1 MNALNSPPPLN
12 QSNRLIP
19 QHSEDLVAHRETHYA
34 CPGCFLRNSQLIS
47 GVRDVPVNCSA
58 LWPSRAEAR
67 HCTTGPVELRGCT
80 YCGLVFNALFDAKR
94 MVYDTQYDN
103 SLDFSSAF
111 QNYVDSLSS
120 RLVNTYQ
127 LRRKRL
133 VEIGCGSGTFLKAL
147 CHKGNSTG
155 IGYDPSFTGDSSP
168 VSGVRF
174 SNGYFDPPEAK
185 LGFDFLS
192 CRHVLEHL
200 PSPLE
205 FLLHLSKIC
214 AESPDATFYFEVPNG
229 SFVLGGDGLWDVIY
243 PHVSYFTEKSLRNL
257 FERAGFEVLQAGRS
271 FSDQFLFIEARHA
284 SAPRNG
290 RTSHPDQSR
299 SGGLGKEVTS
309 FAAHFERAVGD
320 WSDCLER
327 LAASGKPYAFWGAGA
342 KGVTFLNL
350 VPGARDI
357 PSVIDS
363 NTRKQQMFVPG
374 TGQRVIGPDALPEVA
389 PSAII
394 VLNAAYRQEI
404 GSLLASQGI
413 RARLISE
420 PGAALL

>member
-1 MNALNSPPPLN
+1 MDTLNSPPSTT
-12 QSNRLIP
+12 QSQRVIP
-19 QHSEDLVAHRETHYA
+19 EHGEDLVAHRGTHYA
-34 CPGCFLRNSQLIS
+34 CPGCFLRHSQLIS

-58 LWPSRAEAR
+58 LWPTRAEAR
-67 HCTTGPVELRGCT
+67 HCTTGPIELRGCT
-80 YCGLVFNALFDAKR
+80 YCGLVFNALFDAER

-111 QNYVDSLSS
+111 QSYVDSLSA

-127 LRRKRL
+127 LHRKRL
-133 VEIGCGSGTFLKAL
+133 VEIGCGNGTFLKAL

-185 LGFDFLS
+185 RGFDFLS

-205 FLLHLSKIC
+205 FLLHLSRIC

-271 FSDQFLFIEARHA
+271 FSDQFLFIEARRA

-327 LAASGKPYAFWGAGA
+327 LAASEKPYAFWGAGA

-357 PSVIDS
+357 PSIIDS

-394 VLNAAYRQEI
+394 LLNAAYRQEI
-404 GSLLASQGI
+404 GSLLASQGVE
-413 RARLISE
+413 ARLISE
-420 PGAALL
+420 PGAAF

>member
-1 MNALNSPPPLN
+1 MNTLNSPPPLN
-12 QSNRLIP
+12 QSNPLIP
-19 QHSEDLVAHRETHYA
+19 EQREDLVGRKESHYS

-47 GVRDVPVNCSA
+47 DVRDVPVNCSA
-58 LWPSRAEAR
+58 LWPTRAEAR
-67 HCTTGPVELRGCT
+67 HCTTGPIELRGCS
-80 YCGLVFNALFDAKR
+80 YCGLVFNALFDAER

-111 QNYVDSLSS
+111 QGYVDSLSG
-120 RLVNTYQ
+120 RLVNTYG

-133 VEIGCGSGTFLKAL
+133 VEIGCGNGTFLRAL

-168 VSGVRF
+168 VAGVRF
-174 SNGYFDPPEAK
+174 SNGYFDPPEARR
-185 LGFDFLS
+185 GFDFLS

-205 FLLHLSKIC
+205 FLLHLSRIC
-214 AESPDATFYFEVPNG
+214 AGSPDATFYFEVPNG
-229 SFVLGGDGLWDVIY
+229 NFVLGGDGLWDVIY

-257 FERAGFEVLQAGRS
+257 FERAGFEVLQAGKA
-271 FSDQFLFIEARHA
+271 FSDQFLFIEARRA

-290 RTSHPDQSR
+290 RASHPDQSR
-299 SGGLGKEVTS
+299 SAGLSQKVTS
-309 FAAHFERAVGD
+309 FAAHFERAVRD

-327 LAASGKPYAFWGAGA
+327 LSESGKPCAFWGAGA

-350 VPGARDI
+350 VPGARNI

-363 NTRKQQMFVPG
+363 NTRKQGMFVPG
-374 TGQRVIGPDALPEVA
+374 TGQQVIGPDALRELA

-394 VLNAAYRQEI
+394 LLNAAYRQEI
-404 GSLLASQGI
+404 ASLLALQGVA
-413 RARLISE
+413 ARLISE
-420 PGAALL
+420 PDAEL